1 MLREHGATIIKDS
14 RGFIEP
20 GQVREI
26 IDAAPNQRDR
36 LLVELLWFTG
46 CRISEAVDRRHGTRP
61 KDLECAPEPVVIMRT
76 LKRARAPPS
85 RRVPVPRIFI
95 ERLGEFAKDT
105 DPDQRIFPLS
115 RQRAA
120 QLIVRAGK
128 LAGITRVG
136 DKPFHPHVL
145 RHSHSI
151 AYIRADSTM
160 EGLRK
165 LQIRLGHTSIGTTGC
180 YLNFSQKGE
189 AKKIE
194 EIFGREYS

>member
-14 RGFIEP
+14 MGFLEP
-20 GQVREI
+20 GQVRAI
-26 IDAAPNQRDR
+26 IEAAPNQRDR
-36 LLVELLWFTG
+36 LLVELHWFTG
-46 CRISEAVDRRHGTRP
+46 CRISEAVGRGYGTRP
-61 KDLECAPEPVVIMRT
+61 KDLEYEPEPVVIMRT
-76 LKRARAPPS
+76 LKRKREPPS
-85 RRVPVPRIFI
+85 RRVPVPRNFL

-105 DPDQRIFPLS
+105 DPEQRIFPLS

-120 QLIVRAGK
+120 QLIIRAGK

-136 DKPFHPHVL
+136 DKPFHPHHL

-151 AYIRADSTM
+151 AYIRGDSSI

-165 LQIRLGHTSIGTTGC
+165 LQMRLGHTSISTTGH
-180 YLNFSQKGE
+180 YLNFSQRGE

-194 EIFGREYS
+194 EIFGRGYS